1 MDQHT
6 FGDLKSFKGQFS
18 RLATEE
24 DYEALRQRIKPL
36 CQRTLRRQVLEYVSY
51 TNRIALVEEF
61 IPSDLEQKLYNLVSD
76 YLQRPNLYALPKSQ
90 RQLMTLI
97 LRRLLASSTFA
108 IAGTLEGLA
117 AKLQEAA
124 AEQTEVTQ
132 LPSELPENLETLDE
146 LADEWEEDE
155 DGDDDGIAAPKKVFT
170 PDQLTELKQ
179 EMESL
184 RSIRGDCQIDPQEL
198 KRRAAAYGAEARF
211 R

>member
-1 MDQHT
+1 M
-6 FGDLKSFKGQFS
+6 
-18 RLATEE
+18 
-24 DYEALRQRIKPL
+24 

-132 LPSELPENLETLDE
+132 LPAELPENLETFDE
-146 LADEWEEDE
+146 LAEEWEEDE
-155 DGDDDGIAAPKKVFT
+155 DGDDAGIAASKKVFT

-184 RSIRGDCQIDPQEL
+184 RTFAEIARSIL
-198 KRRAAAYGAEARF
+198 KNSKGERLLDGAEARF